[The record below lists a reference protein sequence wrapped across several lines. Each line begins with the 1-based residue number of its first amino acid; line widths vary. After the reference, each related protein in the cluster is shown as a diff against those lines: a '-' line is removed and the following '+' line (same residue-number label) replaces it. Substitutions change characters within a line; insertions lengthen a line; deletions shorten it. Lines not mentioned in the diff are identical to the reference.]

1 MRWPL
6 RYQILIPMVSIM
18 VCAIVAVTL
27 LHAWLATNQIK
38 LQIRDQFR
46 QIAYTL
52 NEATFPLTD
61 AVLNQTKGLSGAD
74 FVLVDQNDAVLSST
88 RPDFVP
94 AAVNQNPP
102 DWNELQISDVMET
115 GDAGFFHAVV
125 QVQQRS
131 RTDVVRYLHIYYP
144 VKAYREALSNAIYP
158 SLLAGSIALIVVAM
172 LATVI
177 AGRVTR
183 PLQRLDRKVA
193 QIARG
198 DFNPMV
204 LPARNDEIRD
214 LSISINQMAELL
226 GDYED
231 EVKRSERLK
240 TLGQLRGAIAHQ
252 LRNAVT
258 GCRIALDL
266 YLRKCA
272 DSEQDETLQVA
283 NRQLC
288 MIEQYLQSFLENKAG
303 HFSSFAPVCLN
314 EIVEK
319 LMSLL
324 EPTARHGGVR
334 LINESVEESLTVEGD
349 AESLEQLM
357 SNLVLNAIE
366 ATLSVKTGPDSQSPS
381 EAEVRLKLFP
391 SGSESVTLEVADTGP
406 GPESAVV
413 NKMFEPLV
421 TAKKDG
427 TGLGLFVARE
437 IVQNHHG
444 RLRWER
450 RGQHTCF
457 IVELPVHQ
465 VENARVEITNC

>member
-6 RYQILIPMVSIM
+6 RYQILIPMVGIM

-52 NEATFPLTD
+52 NEGTFPLTD

-74 FVLVDQNDAVLSST
+74 FVLVDQHNGVLSTT

-102 DWNELQISDVMET
+102 DWNQLQISDVMET

-125 QVQQRS
+125 QIQQRS
-131 RTDVVRYLHIYYP
+131 RTDDVQYLHIYYP

-158 SLLAGSIALIVVAM
+158 SLLAGSIALIVVAI

-198 DFNPMV
+198 DFQPMA

-303 HFSSFAPVCLN
+303 HFSSFETVCLN

-334 LINESVEESLTVEGD
+334 LMNDSVEELLVIEGD
-349 AESLEQLM
+349 AESLEQLL
-357 SNLVLNAIE
+357 SNLILNAIE
-366 ATLSVKTGPDSQSPS
+366 ATVSMQVEPDSRSEA
-381 EAEVRLKLFP
+381 EAEVRLTLFP
-391 SGSESVTLEVADTGP
+391 SGSESVILEVTDTGP
-406 GPESAVV
+406 GPESAIVS
-413 NKMFEPLV
+413 KMFEPLV

-437 IVQNHHG
+437 IVQNHG
-444 RLRWER
+444 GELRWER
-450 RGQHTCF
+450 RGQQTCF
-457 IVELPVHQ
+457 IVELPVNQ
-465 VENARVEITNC
+465 VENARVEIINR

>member
-6 RYQILIPMVSIM
+6 RYQILIPMVGIM
-18 VCAIVAVTL
+18 VCAIIGVTS

-38 LQIRDQFR
+38 MQIRDQFR
-46 QIAYTL
+46 QIAHTL
-52 NEATFPLTD
+52 NEATFPLTA

-74 FVLVDQNDAVLSST
+74 FVLVDQENKVLSST

-94 AAVNQNPP
+94 AAVRQNPP
-102 DWNELQISDVMET
+102 DWNQLQISDVMET
-115 GDAGFFHAVV
+115 GDTHFFHAVV
-125 QVQQRS
+125 RIQQRA
-131 RTDVVRYLHIYYP
+131 RTGELRYLHIYYP

-158 SLLAGSIALIVVAM
+158 SLVAGSIALIVVAV

-198 DFNPMV
+198 DFQPMV
-204 LPARNDEIRD
+204 LPVRNDEIRD

-303 HFSSFAPVCLN
+303 HFSSFEPVCLN
-314 EIVEK
+314 EIVDK

-324 EPTARHGGVR
+324 EPTARHAGIQ
-334 LINESVEESLTVEGD
+334 LINESAGEPLTVQGD

-357 SNLVLNAIE
+357 SNLILNAIE
-366 ATLSVKTGPDSQSPS
+366 ATQLSKTESESPGKSDSV
-381 EAEVRLKLFP
+381 VRLKLFP
-391 SGSESVTLEVADTGP
+391 DGPESVILEVADTGP
-406 GPESAVV
+406 GPEAGIV

-437 IVQNHHG
+437 IVQNHGGQLH
-444 RLRWER
+444 WER
-450 RGQHTCF
+450 RGQQTCF
-457 IVELPVHQ
+457 IVELPVIQ
-465 VENARVEITNC
+465 VENTCVEITDR

>member
-6 RYQILIPMVSIM
+6 RYQILIPMMGIM
-18 VCAIVAVTL
+18 VCAIVVVTL

-46 QIAYTL
+46 QIAHTL
-52 NEATFPLTD
+52 DEATFPLTG

-74 FVLVDQNDAVLSST
+74 FVLVDQDNEVYSST
-88 RPDFVP
+88 RPDYVP
-94 AAVNQNPP
+94 VAVKLEPP
-102 DWNELQISDVMET
+102 DWNQLRISDVIET
-115 GDAGFFHAVV
+115 GDTHFFHTVV
-125 QVQQRS
+125 KIQQPA
-131 RTDVVRYLHIYYP
+131 RTKELRYLHIYYP

-158 SLLAGSIALIVVAM
+158 SLLAGSIALIVVAI

-193 QIARG
+193 QIAHG
-198 DFNPMV
+198 DFHPMI

-303 HFSSFAPVCLN
+303 HFSSFEPVCLN
-314 EIVEK
+314 EIVER

-324 EPTARHGGVR
+324 EPTARHGGIK
-334 LINESVEESLTVEGD
+334 LINESVEEPMTVQGD
-349 AESLEQLM
+349 TESLEQLM
-357 SNLVLNAIE
+357 SNLILNAIE
-366 ATLSVKTGPDSQSPS
+366 ATLSVKTDPDSQSDS

-391 SGSESVTLEVADTGP
+391 GGPESVILEVTDTGP
-406 GPESAVV
+406 GPESAIV

-437 IVQNHHG
+437 IVQNHNG
-444 RLRWER
+444 RLFWER
-450 RGQHTCF
+450 RGQQTCF
-457 IVELPVHQ
+457 IVELPVFQ
-465 VENARVEITNC
+465 VEKVCVEITNR

>member
-6 RYQILIPMVSIM
+6 RYQILIPMVGIM
-18 VCAIVAVTL
+18 VCAIIGVTS

-38 LQIRDQFR
+38 MQIRDQFR
-46 QIAYTL
+46 QIAHTL
-52 NEATFPLTD
+52 NEATFPLTA

-74 FVLVDQNDAVLSST
+74 FVLVDQENKVLSST
-88 RPDFVP
+88 RPDFIP
-94 AAVNQNPP
+94 AAVRQNPP
-102 DWNELQISDVMET
+102 DWNQLQISDVMET
-115 GDAGFFHAVV
+115 GDTHFFHAVV
-125 QVQQRS
+125 KIHQRA
-131 RTDVVRYLHIYYP
+131 RTGELRYLHIYYP

-158 SLLAGSIALIVVAM
+158 SLVAGSIALIVVAV

-198 DFNPMV
+198 DFQPMV
-204 LPARNDEIRD
+204 LPVRNDEIRD

-303 HFSSFAPVCLN
+303 HFSSFEPVFLN
-314 EIVEK
+314 EIVDK

-324 EPTARHGGVR
+324 EPTARHAGIQ
-334 LINESVEESLTVEGD
+334 LINESAGEPLTVQGD

-357 SNLVLNAIE
+357 SNLILNAIE
-366 ATLSVKTGPDSQSPS
+366 ATLLSNTESDSPGESDS
-381 EAEVRLKLFP
+381 EVRLKLFP
-391 SGSESVTLEVADTGP
+391 GGPESVILEVADTGP
-406 GPESAVV
+406 GPEAAIV

-437 IVQNHHG
+437 IVQNHGGQLH
-444 RLRWER
+444 WER
-450 RGQHTCF
+450 RGQQTCF
-457 IVELPVHQ
+457 IVELPVIQ
-465 VENARVEITNC
+465 VENTCVEITDR